1 MRGKKKRERA
11 NKDEGRDGHSKKER
25 VREKGR
31 RGREKE
37 YEGVAKKS
45 GEKEREIDRGIDRY
59 VYRQMNK

>member
-11 NKDEGRDGHSKKER
+11 NKDEGRDGHSKKEN
-25 VREKGR
+25 
-31 RGREKE
+31 
-37 YEGVAKKS
+37 EGVAKKS

>member
-1 MRGKKKRERA
+1 M
-11 NKDEGRDGHSKKER
+11 
-25 VREKGR
+25 REKGR

-37 YEGVAKKS
+37 NEGVARKS